1 MEKKRGGGKSKRR
14 VKLRDDKSSHRKT
27 DELFVN
33 NGVTSIYLWPP
44 SPKGIYNDNRRR
56 LDKR

>member
-1 MEKKRGGGKSKRR
+1 MEKKSKRR